1 LAARARI
8 DDEGI
13 TYIKSMK
20 LAVVVL
26 AMFAAAQS
34 QSVPRHW
41 AKGAAIRIWID
52 PDTMPPNGEALVEKA
67 MKTWTT
73 AADGRFTLVKA
84 WESTAPVRLHFM
96 AADFRYG
103 VTAPRLN
110 RETGLLVKAEVFVA
124 ADAGRDP
131 LERQII
137 VYLTALHELG
147 HALGMDH
154 TNDITSIMYLF
165 RQPDDGNKF
174 FGSYRRRLK
183 SADDIGSPMATG
195 LSADDVVAL
204 RALYDDA
211 TAIQTR

>member
-1 LAARARI
+1 
-8 DDEGI
+8 
-13 TYIKSMK
+13 MK
-20 LAVVVL
+20 LAVVLL
-26 AMFAAAQS
+26 AMFAGAQS
-34 QSVPRHW
+34 APPPRHW
-41 AKGAAIRIWID
+41 AKGAAIRVWID
-52 PDTMPPNGEALVEKA
+52 PDAMPPNGEGLVEKA
-67 MKTWTT
+67 MKAWTA

-96 AADFRYG
+96 AADYRYG

-110 RETGLLVKAEVFVA
+110 RETGLLVKAEVYVA

-165 RQPDDGNKF
+165 RMPDDGNRF
-174 FGSYRRRLK
+174 FGAYRRRLK
-183 SADDIGSPMATG
+183 SADDIGSAAATG
-195 LSADDVVAL
+195 LSADDVVTL
-204 RALYDDA
+204 RALYDD
-211 TAIQTR
+211 RRP

>member
-1 LAARARI
+1 
-8 DDEGI
+8 
-13 TYIKSMK
+13 
-20 LAVVVL
+20 
-26 AMFAAAQS
+26 
-34 QSVPRHW
+34 
-41 AKGAAIRIWID
+41 
-52 PDTMPPNGEALVEKA
+52 
-67 MKTWTT
+67 
-73 AADGRFTLVKA
+73 
-84 WESTAPVRLHFM
+84 M
-96 AADFRYG
+96 AADYRYG

-110 RETGLLVKAEVFVA
+110 RETGQLVKAEVFVA

-147 HALGMDH
+147 HALGMEH

-183 SADDIGSPMATG
+183 SADDIGAPMATG

-211 TAIQTR
+211 TAIRTR

>member
-1 LAARARI
+1 
-8 DDEGI
+8 
-13 TYIKSMK
+13 MK
-20 LAVVVL
+20 LAVVLLSLV
-26 AMFAAAQS
+26 AVGQVQS
-34 QSVPRHW
+34 APRHW
-41 AKGAAIRIWID
+41 AKGSAIRVWVD

-67 MKTWTT
+67 MATWTT
-73 AADGRFTLVKA
+73 AAGGRFTLVKA
-84 WESTAPVRLHFM
+84 WESTAPVRIHFM
-96 AADFRYG
+96 PADYRYG
-103 VTAPRLN
+103 VTAPRVN
-110 RETGLLVKAEVFVA
+110 RETGLLVKAEVYVA

-147 HALGMDH
+147 HALGMEH